1 MEPIPSNV
9 ISELQRIQSELERAP
24 EALFLAETKLA
35 NAENELDKVESLAML
50 RSEAGTIA
58 EKQMVAKLESAE
70 ARLDRDL
77 ARAEV
82 NRVKTKLKVLESA
95 AVATAVIARQVE
107 LMWKTS

>member
-35 NAENELDKVESLAML
+35 EAENQLDKVESLAML
-50 RSEAGTIA
+50 RCEAGTIA
-58 EKQMVAKLESAE
+58 EKQAVAKLESSD
-70 ARLDRDL
+70 ARLERDL

-82 NRVKTKLKVLESA
+82 NRVKTKLKILESA
-95 AVATAVIARQVE
+95 SMATAVIARQVE